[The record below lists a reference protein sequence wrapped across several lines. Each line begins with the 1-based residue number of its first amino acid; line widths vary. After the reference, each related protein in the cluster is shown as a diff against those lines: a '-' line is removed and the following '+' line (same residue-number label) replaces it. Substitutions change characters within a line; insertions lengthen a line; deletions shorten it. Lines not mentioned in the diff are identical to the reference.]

1 MTRQEQRP
9 LLSGEYVGDDDAPR
23 FNDEV
28 LSAGDRRR
36 MNRKA
41 LDGSLMF
48 AILLYLNIFFFGLYA
63 LVELISLLFKAYRM
77 TDHPKH
83 AYSAT
88 DLINELAL
96 LAFMVVVESARLILG
111 NKHDLVRN
119 IYFILREFRL

>member
-1 MTRQEQRP
+1 
-9 LLSGEYVGDDDAPR
+9 
-23 FNDEV
+23 
-28 LSAGDRRR
+28 

-119 IYFILREFRL
+119 IYFILSKYSTLFNGVMIF